1 MAFQVMGSHWHS
13 YSSGEKGST
22 DVGSLTLVKNMV
34 VVYFGVVQDITY
46 LKLDLFSFHAD
57 AAA

>member
-1 MAFQVMGSHWHS
+1 MGSHWHS

-46 LKLDLFSFHAD
+46 LKLDIFSFHAD